1 VLEGIIKHN
10 GPLIPKDL
18 SKYIT
23 DYDALHNLD
32 LKKYSSAEA
41 QIASLSDD
49 IAYITHD
56 LEDSIGAEIITYQDL
71 EEIEFIAE
79 YIHSIKHTYKNI
91 DKARLIYEV
100 ARKLTHHLIDSLL
113 SQTRNNIKTLK
124 IETESDIRNL
134 GRPLVE
140 FTENTVN
147 EVKLIKDFLFRKVY
161 RHHRVVAVTL
171 QCQNIIKSLF
181 KLYAENINLLPF
193 SWHQMIKDDVNNSE
207 MSIIADYIAG
217 MTDRYAIKQY
227 QSFYNLKFANADL

>member
-1 VLEGIIKHN
+1 MNLTWEVLEGIIKHN
-10 GPLIPKDL
+10 GPLTSKDL
-18 SKYIT
+18 SKYIA

-79 YIHSIKHTYKNI
+79 YINSIKHTYKNI

-181 KLYAENINLLPF
+181 KLYAENVNLLPF
-193 SWHQMIKDDVNNSE
+193 SWRQMIKDDVNNSE
-207 MSIIADYIAG
+207 MSIIA
-217 MTDRYAIKQY
+217 
-227 QSFYNLKFANADL
+227 

>member
-1 VLEGIIKHN
+1 MPISYLSPVLSNDRIGLFYFNKNLKTIFIKIKSIELYTN
-10 GPLIPKDL
+10 AYPKN
-18 SKYIT
+18 STKGT
-23 DYDALHNLD
+23 
-32 LKKYSSAEA
+32 
-41 QIASLSDD
+41 
-49 IAYITHD
+49 
-56 LEDSIGAEIITYQDL
+56 G
-71 EEIEFIAE
+71 
-79 YIHSIKHTYKNI
+79 YKNI

-193 SWHQMIKDDVNNSE
+193 SWRQMIKDDVNNSE